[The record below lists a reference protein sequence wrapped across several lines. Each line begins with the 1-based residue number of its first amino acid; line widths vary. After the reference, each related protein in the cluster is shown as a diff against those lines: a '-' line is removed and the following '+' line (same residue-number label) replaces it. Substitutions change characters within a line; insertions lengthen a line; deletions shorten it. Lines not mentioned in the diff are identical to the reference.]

1 MVCKRRIFRIYTEMN
16 KKINVLSF
24 TKKGSQKN
32 KELCSY
38 LTEQEYDCIGYTIK
52 RFSVECDLEPM
63 PEYLLFMDW
72 EKMGERRFY
81 FYWCNRDCSAFD
93 RSVGE
98 R

>member
-38 LTEQEYDCIGYTIK
+38 LTEQENICLYGLGKNGGKKIL
-52 RFSVECDLEPM
+52 F
-63 PEYLLFMDW
+63 LL
-72 EKMGERRFY
+72 
-81 FYWCNRDCSAFD
+81 
-93 RSVGE
+93 VQ
-98 R
+98 